1 MLEVIGIRDVV
12 EGQLLELITGVP
24 QHRAQARVGGQEAV
38 VEIDDGLHD
47 TLQRT
52 AAARGVS
59 VDTIVIEAL
68 TLYLEREGFGD
79 GKDAAAPADH
89 AAEPTETRKPR
100 QAGTAK
106 GMIIMGPDFDEPLE
120 DFKDYM

>member
-1 MLEVIGIRDVV
+1 MAKL
-12 EGQLLELITGVP
+12 
-24 QHRAQARVGGQEAV
+24 V
-38 VEIDDGLHD
+38 VEIDDGLYD

-68 TLYLEREGFGD
+68 TSYLEREGFGV
-79 GKDAAAPADH
+79 PADH
-89 AAEPTETRKPR
+89 AEEPTETRKPR
-100 QAGTAK
+100 QAGSAK